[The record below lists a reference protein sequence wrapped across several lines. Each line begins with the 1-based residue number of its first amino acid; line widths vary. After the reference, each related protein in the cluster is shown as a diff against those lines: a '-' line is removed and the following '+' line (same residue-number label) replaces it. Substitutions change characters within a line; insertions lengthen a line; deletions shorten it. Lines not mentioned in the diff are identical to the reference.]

1 MKKICINN
9 RDELIMLLVD
19 NIAYILAD
27 GNYTKIVY
35 ITGMQVI
42 LSIGITKVE
51 KIISDSYPSSSV
63 CPFVRL
69 GRSVVIN
76 QRYLYNINLLK
87 HRLQL
92 TDGEHDCLTLQMPK
106 QILKDYKTLITKTTK
121 QQE

>member
-1 MKKICINN
+1 
-9 RDELIMLLVD
+9 MLLVD

-35 ITGMQVI
+35 ITGMQVV
-42 LSIGITKVE
+42 LSLGITKVE
-51 KIISDSYPSSSV
+51 KIISDSFPSTCV

-76 QRYLYNINLLK
+76 QRFLYNINLLK

-92 TDGEHDCLTLQMPK
+92 SDGEHDCLTIQMPK
-106 QILKDYKTLITKTTK
+106 QILKDYKTLITNTTK
-121 QQE
+121 QQQQ